1 MAVRACVKR
10 IAVTPTLPVK
20 SHGNGNL
27 GFLAMLTTTARTFA
41 MALGILAALLAG
53 CSSEPDPEFGQKREQ
68 QRAAS
73 SSDPYAPLGDATR
86 PYRYFQASADQRQAR
101 VVGYAQTLRSSYM
114 ALLRKLDDEAVPP
127 GLEAMGT
134 ACRIA
139 YAEASRDPAAAAAP
153 STPDKDSM
161 AATLASLVQCRTQA
175 QAVEGDEPD
184 KAYAALLKRFASAG
198 IVLVGMTAVATG
210 DEQAG
215 MLAWRK
221 GDAWVQEDK
230 PGFELTLNAFR

>member
-1 MAVRACVKR
+1 
-10 IAVTPTLPVK
+10 
-20 SHGNGNL
+20 
-27 GFLAMLTTTARTFA
+27 
-41 MALGILAALLAG
+41 
-53 CSSEPDPEFGQKREQ
+53 
-68 QRAAS
+68 
-73 SSDPYAPLGDATR
+73 
-86 PYRYFQASADQRQAR
+86 
-101 VVGYAQTLRSSYM
+101 
-114 ALLRKLDDEAVPP
+114 
-127 GLEAMGT
+127 MGT